1 MEMTTP
7 PEIKLGPKAR
17 AGSQSVARD
26 PRKMKP
32 DELRALGHEPMT
44 PLAAL
49 RLRCLDCC
57 GGSVDEVRKCIA
69 LTCPAWP
76 FRMGANPWRAP
87 LSDAE
92 KARRRNLLAQV
103 GKIARN
109 SSEPEKSR
117 LADAGLPPAAISAP
131 EDEGAAP

>member
-1 MEMTTP
+1 MRMAQ
-7 PEIKLGPKAR
+7 PEIIIGTEVRSDCRPV
-17 AGSQSVARD
+17 GRD
-26 PRKMKP
+26 PRKMEP
-32 DELRALGHEPMT
+32 DELRALGYVPMT

-57 GGSVDEVRKCIA
+57 GGSPDEVRKCMA

-92 KARRRNLLAQV
+92 KVRRRNLLARV
-103 GKIARN
+103 GKIVGK
-109 SSEPEKSR
+109 SSDPEKSR
-117 LADAGLPPAAISAP
+117 RADTGSSPAATTAP
-131 EDEGAAP
+131 KDEETAS